1 LQKQTKTSKTKFC
14 TPVCTPVFKINN
26 ITYDSINYQLKD
38 ALSEN
43 KLQQLS
49 NSDKEKA
56 KKEINKPRNI
66 LMVINQSGKRLKIY
80 TNRKSS
86 SAQWIRGKQ
95 MINCRKM
102 TIGCDEINEFLVDFK
117 KAVTKYCFNE
127 ENQGNEIDINEVKN
141 ILKKMS
147 TKGIDESD
155 ILEQFNLF
163 LKEYKNEKGFSLRHN
178 TVKKYIS
185 LCNHLI
191 DYFEDRNIEFS
202 LQRLNRDFFN
212 KFKKYLMWEAELSDN
227 TVAKYI
233 KTLKTFVRYYI
244 NKGEINYFEL
254 SSIASK
260 EKEGEI
266 YVLSIKQILHLQ
278 NLDIKNEAW
287 ANARDVFCFMC
298 WTGQRYSDI
307 EKIKRN
313 EIKKHNGDYY
323 WELITSKTG
332 EKIKV
337 PLIEYA
343 LTILDKYKNDDKPLP
358 VISNQ
363 KINEHLKK
371 IGEKADFKESAKV
384 ILYYDGR
391 EDVSFVPFYE
401 VLTTHVA
408 RKSYIT
414 NSLILGV
421 SERVVREISGHK
433 DEKSFARY
441 VKLAESYKNKVIQE
455 AFSESNIARFV

>member
-1 LQKQTKTSKTKFC
+1 M
-14 TPVCTPVFKINN
+14 P
-26 ITYDSINYQLKD
+26 
-38 ALSEN
+38 
-43 KLQQLS
+43 
-49 NSDKEKA
+49 
-56 KKEINKPRNI
+56 
-66 LMVINQSGKRLKIY
+66 
-80 TNRKSS
+80 
-86 SAQWIRGKQ
+86 
-95 MINCRKM
+95 
-102 TIGCDEINEFLVDFK
+102 IGGDEINEFLINFK
-117 KAVTKYCFNE
+117 KEVTQYCLKV
-127 ENQGNEIDINEVKN
+127 ENQGSEIDESKIAD

-147 TKGIDESD
+147 SKGIQESD
-155 ILEQFNLF
+155 IPGHFNSF
-163 LKEYKNEKGFSLRHN
+163 LSEYRTEKGYSIKPN

-185 LCNHLI
+185 LCNHMI
-191 DYFEDRNIEFS
+191 EYFEDKSIKFS
-202 LQRLNRDFFN
+202 LQRINRTFFD
-212 KFKKYLMWEAELSDN
+212 KFKEYLMWDAGLSDN
-227 TVAKYI
+227 TVAKYL
-233 KTLKTFVRYYI
+233 KTLKTFARFYI

-313 EIKKHNGDYY
+313 EIIKHNGDYY

-358 VISNQ
+358 VVSNQ

-391 EDVSFVPFYE
+391 EDVSFVPFFE
-401 VLTTHVA
+401 VLNNTC
-408 RKSYIT
+408 SQ
-414 NSLILGV
+414 
-421 SERVVREISGHK
+421 EIIYY
-433 DEKSFARY
+433 E
-441 VKLAESYKNKVIQE
+441 
-455 AFSESNIARFV
+455 